1 MAPRCNPQPHVTKA
15 RLGRVTIVEFSS
27 GDETCFAPAHEG
39 VPLGDLMTKKRKVKV
54 DGEEFDV
61 ELEKVDGVWA
71 VTVGSKKFTIEVSG
85 GKDDREGAR
94 KRKRSGRSKHSGTI
108 SSTIPGKIVSIAV
121 ELGVSVSEGDV
132 VMVLEAMKMQNEI
145 HAPLSGIVSQINC
158 QPGESVEANA
168 PLIVIEPEEDK
179 SE

>member
-1 MAPRCNPQPHVTKA
+1 VTKA
-15 RLGRVTIVEFSS
+15 RLGRATIVEFSS
-27 GDETCFAPAHEG
+27 GDETCFAPAREG

-85 GKDDREGAR
+85 GKDDRKVRG
-94 KRKRSGRSKHSGTI
+94 
-108 SSTIPGKIVSIAV
+108 
-121 ELGVSVSEGDV
+121 
-132 VMVLEAMKMQNEI
+132 N
-145 HAPLSGIVSQINC
+145 
-158 QPGESVEANA
+158 ANA
-168 PLIVIEPEEDK
+168 ADEASVRERYPPPFRVRSSRLQSN

>member
-1 MAPRCNPQPHVTKA
+1 
-15 RLGRVTIVEFSS
+15 
-27 GDETCFAPAHEG
+27 
-39 VPLGDLMTKKRKVKV
+39 MTKKRKVKV

-71 VTVGSKKFTIEVSG
+71 VTVG

-94 KRKRSGRSKHSGTI
+94 KRKRSGRSKRSGTI